1 MRATGRILR
10 VAGTGRIPR
19 LSATARM
26 VQGQLAPAAQLA
38 RIADAVEVYDPG
50 GILTLAEDTDDGV
63 RIALATAASA
73 SATPDLGVSWSIPL
87 RDIAGRRITSIPDYL
102 IEGYARLLLRSNPA
116 GFASGSGL
124 WVGVGVLADGPMS
137 TATRGIV
144 WGARNTAAGLW
155 HAQYATCSGGTW
167 VSPSIAGT
175 GVADPG
181 GVHGVWG
188 GPALLAAQTFGIAV
202 LPLQGASAV
211 TSSRAFTTLTLSGSD
226 PHLVLCAGWAA
237 TPSAPDEVT
246 VLAGGRYLP
255 PPPTGGI

>member
-10 VAGTGRIPR
+10 VTGTGRIPQ

-38 RIADAVEVYDPG
+38 RIADAVEVWDPS

-63 RIALATAASA
+63 RIVLAPPVAPSV
-73 SATPDLGVSWSIPL
+73 TPDLGVGWSIPL
-87 RDIAGRRITSIPDYL
+87 RDVAGRRITSIPDYL
-102 IEGYARLLLRSNPA
+102 IEGYARLILKSNPA

-124 WVGVGVLADGPMS
+124 WVGVGVLADGPLS

-144 WGARNTAAGLW
+144 WGLRNVDAGLW
-155 HAQYATCSGGTW
+155 HVQYTTRSGASW
-167 VSPSIAGT
+167 ASPSIAGT
-175 GVADPG
+175 GVVDPG

-188 GPALLAAQTFGIAV
+188 GPTINVMQTFGVAAA
-202 LPLQGASAV
+202 PLQGAGA
-211 TSSRAFTTLTLSGSD
+211 TTTTRAFTALTLTGSD

-237 TPSAPDEVT
+237 VPSAPDAVT
-246 VLAGGRYLP
+246 VRAGARFLAP
-255 PPPTGGI
+255 PSPTDL

>member
-10 VAGTGRIPR
+10 VTGTGRIPQ

-38 RIADAVEVYDPG
+38 RIADAVEVHDPG
-50 GILTLAEDTDDGV
+50 NILVEAEDTDDGA

-73 SATPDLGVSWSIPL
+73 SATPDLGVSWSVPL
-87 RDIAGRRITSIPDYL
+87 RDIAGRRITEIPNYL
-102 IEGYARLLLRSNPA
+102 IEGYSRLLLGTNPA

-124 WVGVGVLADGPMS
+124 WVGIGVLADGPMS

-144 WGARNTAAGLW
+144 WGVRNTTAGQW
-155 HAQYATCSGGTW
+155 HAQYATCSGASW
-167 VSPSIAGT
+167 ASPSIAGT

-188 GPALLAAQTFGIAV
+188 GPSLSAAQTFGIAV
-202 LPLQGASAV
+202 LPLQGV
-211 TSSRAFTTLTLSGSD
+211 TSATASRGFTTLTLTGSD

-246 VLAGGRYLP
+246 VIAGGRYLP